1 MPLLIATRNAH
12 KLQEIRALL
21 PGVELLGTDAYPQV
35 PDPEET
41 GSTFEENASIKARA
55 WAAATGLPALADDS
69 GLEVAALGG
78 APGIHSARYAGQHG
92 DAAANNAKLLR
103 ALAGVEGKEARAA
116 RFVCVLALALPN
128 GEVRTLRGECKGHL
142 LETLSG
148 GNGFGYDPLFVP
160 EGYEASF
167 GELPDEVK
175 ARLSHRARA
184 FQLAAEAWGDLL
196 H

>member
-103 ALAGVEGKEARAA
+103 ALAGVKGKEARAA

-128 GEVRTLRGECKGHL
+128 GKVRTLRGECKWHL

-148 GNGFGYDPLFVP
+148 VNGFGYDPLFVP

>member
-92 DAAANNAKLLR
+92 DAAVNNAKLLR
-103 ALAGVEGKEARAA
+103 ALAGVKGKEARVA

-128 GEVRTLRGECKGHL
+128 GEVRTLRGECKGYL

-148 GNGFGYDPLFVP
+148 ENGFGYDPLFVP